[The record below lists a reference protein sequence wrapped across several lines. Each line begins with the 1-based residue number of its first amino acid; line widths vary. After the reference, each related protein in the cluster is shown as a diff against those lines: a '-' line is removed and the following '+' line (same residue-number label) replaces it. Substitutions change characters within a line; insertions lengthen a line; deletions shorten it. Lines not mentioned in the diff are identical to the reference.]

1 MIMNNKNIKIA
12 VAALATS
19 LAFSSCLF
27 EEDEIFDESAAL
39 RGQHFTESIDK
50 VLYTPEN
57 GWVMQYF
64 PNSSPILETQEV
76 RNESAFT
83 TLYQKGYNI
92 FVRFYEDQSC
102 VMTSNH
108 EYIRE
113 NILLNTPGV
122 MRTDT
127 SLFCINEQDGPLLS
141 FNTWNDILSVF
152 SDPVNP
158 VSVQKGIFDNK
169 DGQGLQGDNEFVVL
183 SVSED
188 MILMRGERHDARV
201 RLIKADRPQNEYI
214 AAVQQVEKDF
224 MEGPITEYMVVS
236 SKDNYLDTLYAY
248 DMATGLVTFAPRQ
261 GEEWISTEGLA
272 YVCGTSGIHFQFPE
286 EFSFSHING
295 PGDTVK
301 WSNKVQDFLFTEQ
314 HDAMVSDN
322 NELMFCPNWQKYIL
336 QCMSVSRQVTF
347 LENEGSDS
355 WKEIYATLSSAIT
368 SAYSKQKLM
377 TICFGAS
384 SENGTAKRTGLVF
397 QTNSST
403 YVGFPAT
410 AHIVDDII
418 TFDIDS
424 EDPSGNF
431 KNYKSKGIDGQFTA
445 VANYLQGSWKMT
457 CDNAFAPKYII
468 LTNVA
473 DATKV
478 VSLKVVK

>member
-1 MIMNNKNIKIA
+1 MTMNNKNIKIA

-76 RNESAFT
+76 HNESAFT

-92 FVRFYEDQSC
+92 FIRFYEDQSC

-113 NILLNTPGV
+113 NILMKTPGA
-122 MRTDT
+122 MRSDT

-201 RLIKADRPQNEYI
+201 RLIKADRPQDEYI

-224 MEGPITEYMVVS
+224 KDGPITEYLVVS
-236 SKDNYLDTLYAY
+236 SYENYVDTLYAY
-248 DMATGLVTFAPRQ
+248 DMSTGLVTFAPRQ

-272 YVCGTSGIHFQFPE
+272 FVCGTSGIHFQFPE
-286 EFSFSHING
+286 EFSFNHING
-295 PGDTVK
+295 PGDTIK
-301 WSNKVQDFLFTEQ
+301 WTSKTQDFVFDEGHTALLGENGLNFY
-314 HDAMVSDN
+314 
-322 NELMFCPNWQKYIL
+322 PNWQKYITACSKTGYKL
-336 QCMSVSRQVTF
+336 SIN
-347 LENEGSDS
+347 LEEGSESWLAVKNALVTNLKAAFSTQDINEITFGLAADKKTNGLMFVTKVTKTGKTRDGYAAELIMQDDIVTIDVNLDAPSSNMKNYSSKGVTPYFEAVASYLNDS
-355 WKEIYATLSSAIT
+355 WKMA
-368 SAYSKQKLM
+368 
-377 TICFGAS
+377 
-384 SENGTAKRTGLVF
+384 
-397 QTNSST
+397 
-403 YVGFPAT
+403 P
-410 AHIVDDII
+410 
-418 TFDIDS
+418 
-424 EDPSGNF
+424 
-431 KNYKSKGIDGQFTA
+431 
-445 VANYLQGSWKMT
+445 
-457 CDNAFAPKYII
+457 DNCFAPKKII
-468 LTNVA
+468 LTSTT
-473 DATKV
+473 DATKQIV
-478 VSLKVVK
+478 FDINN